1 MTPLLDR
8 NFKYFF
14 VKLSYF
20 VIFLYRTKSK
30 NSEISQIHV
39 WFTQNVMCQLIQFRV
54 VGGGG
59 SAVKSLDD
67 RICKKNSMPIISSN
81 EIMNN
86 SLCA

>member
-59 SAVKSLDD
+59 GGEG
-67 RICKKNSMPIISSN
+67 CKGFGCQNLQKK
-81 EIMNN
+81 
-86 SLCA
+86 

>member
-59 SAVKSLDD
+59 GTWKKLDGS
-67 RICKKNSMPIISSN
+67 ILKKKNIPNHSFK
-81 EIMNN
+81 
-86 SLCA
+86 